1 MKTYLIIDAYNI
13 INQWS
18 SLKGVAAYSLEDAR
32 IKLISIIQSYSNIK
46 NYYFVIVFDAYNI
59 NDTMKELKLDN
70 GSVIYT
76 QKNQTADSYIEKLV
90 YDLPTVYDI
99 NVATSD
105 FVLQRMVLGRG
116 ANRISALELE
126 KEVDFVLKIF
136 MKKTK
141 ENYCREKNN
150 LEKSIDAN
158 TMCKLEKLRKGQAE

>member
-18 SLKGVAAYSLEDAR
+18 SLKGIAAYSLEDAR
-32 IKLISIIQSYSNIK
+32 IKLIAIIQNYSNIK
-46 NYYFVIVFDAYNI
+46 NYYFIIVFDAYNI
-59 NDTMKELKLDN
+59 SDTIKEEKLDN

-76 QKNQTADSYIEKLV
+76 HKNQTADSYIEKLV
-90 YDLPTVYDI
+90 YDLPTVYEI

-105 FVLQRMVLGRG
+105 FMLQRMVLGLG

-126 KEVDFVLKIF
+126 NEVEQITKVF
-136 MKKTK
+136 MNKTK
-141 ENYCREKNN
+141 ENYNREKNN
-150 LEKSIDAN
+150 LEKYIDAK